1 MSTRDNKAACKSHS
15 VHILYSN
22 TNICRLN
29 KALYRGNGP
38 WSFGSPVKQLPKES
52 KLAFLIVVGKL
63 RSWETFYSRRI
74 NSDCGSKDDYGISH
88 NERKIQTRHYLLGDL
103 IKIKKKTYTHAHY
116 GRFSF
121 HYFFHMQYIRC
132 IYNVKFSLFNWAV
145 CTRTNSLTEW
155 LGT

>member
-1 MSTRDNKAACKSHS
+1 MLLMSTRDNKAACKSHS

-103 IKIKKKTYTHAHY
+103 IKIKKKPIRMHITDDLIFIIFFICNIYVAFITW
-116 GRFSF
+116 SF
-121 HYFFHMQYIRC
+121 HFLIGPSALARIR
-132 IYNVKFSLFNWAV
+132 
-145 CTRTNSLTEW
+145 
-155 LGT
+155 